1 MSLLTKLN
9 DARLWRA
16 FYEYKLERLPKREA
30 EALLAFIQ
38 REGYREIAEHIADAG
53 FCFAPPVRR
62 EISRHGNGKK
72 RVVYAFTEAEN
83 YVLKLLAYQLY
94 QYDAAFSPNC
104 YSFRRDTGARQAIA
118 RMCSLRDEERR
129 FGYKLD
135 IHDYFNSIDVS
146 LLLPM
151 LRDLLADDAP
161 LYAFLA
167 RLLTADEAIRD
178 GVPVHEKR
186 GVMAGTPISPF
197 LANLYLA
204 DMDAHFASAH
214 AAYARY
220 SDDILVFAPDEE
232 RLHAYQ
238 DYILQTLRSRNL
250 AVNPDKEC
258 FIQPGETWT
267 FLGVRYENGSVGL
280 SATSRDKLMGKIRRK
295 ARALHRWGK
304 RKNASDTQVMRAF
317 IRAVNRKLFDE
328 PDANALTWTRWFFP
342 LLTNDGDLKALDAYI
357 QDSMR
362 YAATGRHCKGNYA
375 IRYDTLKACG
385 YRSLVNAY
393 YRYKNGE
400 EVW

>member
-1 MSLLTKLN
+1 MSLLSNLN

-16 FYEYKLERLPKREA
+16 FYEYKLERLSKREA

-38 REGYREIAEHIADAG
+38 REGYREIAAHIEDAG

-62 EISRHGNGKK
+62 EISRHGSGKK
-72 RVVYAFTEAEN
+72 RVVYAFAEAEN
-83 YVLKLLAYQLY
+83 YVLKLLAYLLY
-94 QYDAAFSPNC
+94 QYDAAFAPNC

-118 RMCSLRDEERR
+118 RMCGLPDAERR
-129 FGYKLD
+129 YGYKLD
-135 IHDYFNSIDVS
+135 IHDYFNSIDIS

-151 LRDLLADDAP
+151 LQALLSNDAA

-178 GVPVHEKR
+178 GVLVHEKR

-204 DMDAHFASAH
+204 DMDAYFASFH

-220 SDDILVFAPDEE
+220 SDDILVFAPDAACL
-232 RLHAYQ
+232 RAYQ
-238 DYILQTLRSRNL
+238 AHIMQTLRARNL
-250 AVNPDKEC
+250 ALNPDKEC
-258 FIQPGETWT
+258 WIQPGDAWT
-267 FLGVRYENGSVGL
+267 FLGVRYENGRVGL
-280 SATSRDKLMGKIRRK
+280 SKASRDKLMGKIRRK
-295 ARALHRWGK
+295 ARALYRWGR
-304 RKNASDTQVMRAF
+304 RKNASDIQVMRAF
-317 IRAVNRKLFDE
+317 IRAVNRKLYDE

-342 LLTNDGDLKALDAYI
+342 LLTSDGELKELDAYI
-357 QDSMR
+357 QDNMR

-385 YRSLVNAY
+385 YKSLVNAY

-400 EVW
+400 KIW